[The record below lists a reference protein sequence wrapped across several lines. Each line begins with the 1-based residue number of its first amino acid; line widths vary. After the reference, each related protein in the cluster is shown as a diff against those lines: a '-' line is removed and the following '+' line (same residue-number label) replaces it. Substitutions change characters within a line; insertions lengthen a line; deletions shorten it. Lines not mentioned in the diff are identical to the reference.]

1 MAEKNEWFLLSASFT
16 AKYGL
21 VFVLTPENTFLGGFI
36 LKPTERAQV
45 LLKNDTRDFQ
55 NSPPFKRSACFYLTI
70 SALNVFNTLTL
81 KQMF

>member
-36 LKPTERAQV
+36 LKPKERA
-45 LLKNDTRDFQ
+45 
-55 NSPPFKRSACFYLTI
+55 
-70 SALNVFNTLTL
+70 
-81 KQMF
+81 